1 MNSPAAEAPTNPA
14 ESSELDA
21 LRCAISEAIAA
32 LVAWNITDF
41 QSAVERQRVIC
52 ERLALKPE
60 LRQLPGTA
68 ATVRKIQDLNRVYD
82 RLLRHSMQ
90 WTHTLHAVFQAGSDP
105 YPRPATVH
113 FRG

>member
-1 MNSPAAEAPTNPA
+1 
-14 ESSELDA
+14 LDA
-21 LRCAISEAIAA
+21 LRCAISAAIEA

-41 QSAVERQRVIC
+41 QSAMERQRAIC
-52 ERLALKPE
+52 ESLAFRPE
-60 LRQLPGTA
+60 LCRLPGTA
-68 ATVRKIQDLNRVYD
+68 AAVRTIQDLNRVYD

>member
-1 MNSPAAEAPTNPA
+1 MNSPASEAPTAPA

-21 LRCAISEAIAA
+21 LLCAISEAIEA
-32 LVAWNITDF
+32 LVAWNITELQAAMAR
-41 QSAVERQRVIC
+41 QSAIC

-60 LRQLPGTA
+60 LRRLPATA
-68 ATVRKIQDLNRVYD
+68 ATVRKIQDLNRAYD

-90 WTHTLHAVFQAGSDP
+90 WTRTLHAVFQAGGDP
-105 YPRPATVH
+105 YPRRAAVH